1 MKNTVIFDL
10 DGTILNTL
18 DDLTDAVNF
27 AMASHGFPTH
37 SADKIKTFVG
47 NGIRKLVERSV
58 PQNCSEEILN
68 ESFLDF
74 CRYYEAHMNDK
85 TAPYDGIEELLK
97 ELQEAGFKTAVVT
110 NKADFAAQALCKK
123 MFGDLIT
130 VTVGANDNIRHK
142 PCPDG
147 TLKALEFLGES
158 AENSYFVGDSDVDVK
173 TAENAEIDFIGVLWG
188 FRDKAVLKSA
198 GATEFAENM
207 QELKRL
213 LIGKNNVFAK
223 KLDKSTK
230 NCNNIILE

>member
-58 PQNCSEEILN
+58 PLNCSEEVLN
-68 ESFLDF
+68 ECFLDF
-74 CRYYEAHMNDK
+74 CRYYEEHMNDK
-85 TAPYDGIEELLK
+85 TAPYDGIEQLLK
-97 ELQEAGFKTAVVT
+97 ELQEARFKTAVVT

-130 VTVGANDNIRHK
+130 VTAGANDNIRHK
-142 PCPDG
+142 PCPDSTFKVLN
-147 TLKALEFLGES
+147 TLGIK
-158 AENSYFVGDSDVDVK
+158 AENAYFVGDSDVDVK
-173 TAENAEIDFIGVLWG
+173 TAENAGIDFIGVLWG
-188 FRDKAVLKSA
+188 FRDKAVLESA
-198 GATEFAENM
+198 GAAVFAQNV
-207 QELKRL
+207 QELKGL
-213 LIGKNNVFAK
+213 LLRK
-223 KLDKSTK
+223 
-230 NCNNIILE
+230 